1 VPQGGKKYVTK
12 ALCS

>member
-1 VPQGGKKYVTK
+1 VSQGGKKYVTK